1 MSLEQFSIPGSY
13 LRESSTQGTDTV
25 ATIAREFYDLKTDP
39 VGRPARDQD
48 GWLMPKPYS
57 RYRRVNTGVT
67 GSHRNQL
74 GSNIINCVG
83 DLGFTNQYPM
93 NVLDLPPN
101 LKNDCVIQ
109 ALSRLKD
116 QSINLG
122 VAFAEAQQTADLIG
136 STASRLARAAQQLRQ
151 GKGKAALR
159 TLRAKSYRNIPN
171 HWLEAQYAWKP
182 LLGDVHGAAQELAR
196 QELRHFRAT
205 VTGSVSVEDRGSNVW
220 ASGIRRDQWRWI
232 RTASGYVRL
241 DYIPGNT
248 FVQAMSRA
256 GMTNPFEIA
265 WEKVPFSFVVDWFL
279 PIGDWLSSFD
289 STLGWQFKS
298 GTFSTLRKVDVKVT
312 PGPPGGSHGFLYGDY
327 GGRHKVVQLNRE
339 VLSSSPFAARPSF
352 KNPLSLGH
360 MANGLSLLSSIFGGR
375 R

>member
-1 MSLEQFSIPGSY
+1 MSLEQFVISGSY
-13 LRESSTQGTDTV
+13 IRESSTQGTSTV
-25 ATIAREFYDLKTDP
+25 KTTARTFYDLRPDP
-39 VGRPARDQD
+39 TGRPVKDSS

-57 RYRRVNTGVT
+57 RYRVVNTGVT

-74 GSNIINCVG
+74 GKNTISCVG
-83 DLGFTNQYPM
+83 DLGFSNQYPM
-93 NVLDLPPN
+93 NPIDLPSN

-136 STASRLARAAQQLRQ
+136 STASRLARAAQQIRQ

-182 LLGDVHGAAQELAR
+182 LLGDVHGAAQELAHR
-196 QELRHFRAT
+196 ELRHYRAT
-205 VTGSVSVEDRGSNVW
+205 VTGSVRVEDKGSEVW
-220 ASGIRRDQWRWI
+220 TSGLRRDQWQWI
-232 RTASGYVRL
+232 RTASGFVRL

-248 FVQAMSRA
+248 FVSAMSRA

-279 PIGDWLSSFD
+279 PVGDWLSSFD
-289 STLGWQFKS
+289 STLGWEFKS
-298 GTFSTLRKVDVKVT
+298 GTFSTLRKVDVKVR
-312 PGPPGGSHGFLYGDY
+312 PGPPGGSFGFLYGDY
-327 GGRHKVVQLNRE
+327 SGRHKVVQLNRE
-339 VLSSSPFAARPSF
+339 VLTSSPFAARPSF